1 MNSFMLVPQADELD
15 IYANGQQIDDINT
28 IVEYIQQEVLDIPDE
43 TPEDED
49 DDKGQNLISWKFGDE
64 ACQQGFTQMQIDRL
78 QSDNSRERFPVY
90 KEKEFL
96 ISYDIT
102 TPPPKAWLHEPELIL
117 RVVLHPPFS

>member
-1 MNSFMLVPQADELD
+1 MFKKLAAFLLLLSHINSSMLLPQADELD
-15 IYANGQQIDDINT
+15 VYANGQQTDDINT

-49 DDKGQNLISWKFGDE
+49 DDKGQNLISWKSGDE
-64 ACQQGFTQMQIDRL
+64 ACQQAFTQMQINHL
-78 QSDNSRERFPVY
+78 QPDNSREHFPVY

-102 TPPPKAWLHEPELIL
+102 TPPPKA
-117 RVVLHPPFS
+117 